1 MKTAGNHLI
10 CVGLAFASAWG
21 LFQATAAE
29 PLENLGTRDAQIRER
44 YEQILER
51 NPFQKR
57 AFDQVF
63 ESYLRWEGIDA
74 WVEKLSPRLAN
85 TETGSAAAILLGQ
98 IYARQFKT
106 AEAVETLES
115 VRQTA
120 NNAAAPATT
129 FAASP
134 EFNRLLGTLYY
145 RQGENQKGIPLL
157 TQALVDLSDLE
168 ERSQVSRILGN
179 LFLREGNTERAVEV
193 WKQIAAQSPDDLFAQ
208 IELGAIYEE
217 NRLWDEAIQIYQ
229 RIAALSE
236 REPYRRCRALRSIG
250 NCQLQAE
257 RFPEAIASYEAALE
271 LVSPGNW
278 LFEDV
283 KLRLVQVYE
292 DMGDLAGL
300 VKYILARLRQNPADL
315 EFRDLLA
322 ETHLRMNRL
331 DKAESEYRVILERNP
346 RHAPTF
352 EKLIALYQRLQQP
365 EKLGNTFE
373 KLIQLFPND
382 SDYLRRLGEAHWQNG
397 NVELAKQTWER
408 LISTQKTNNHPTP
421 AAGQWAELA
430 AWYELYEFPEDAI
443 RCYRQALATSQKFGG
458 AKNTTPNKEWS
469 FRLAQLLFAKGEND
483 QAVAAWESTLINTAS
498 GSEYAEVASILDAHQ
513 QTEEA
518 EKLWKT
524 AIKKSPENL
533 DFALQLA
540 RNLMRQEKFEEA
552 ANIFGDLANQ
562 TENAYFQNRG
572 ESGRLD
578 AWSQLGILPE
588 KQAEWEKE
596 LLENPDSISVLSR
609 LAKLYQHAG
618 QRESALS
625 LLEKRTQLQPDNAD
639 FRRDLIRAYRAN
651 RLTNKA
657 IEELLQL
664 AADDKTRARAYHQE
678 LLDIYLALDLRDEAL
693 ATAEKIVELAPA
705 DAESRINLAQVY
717 TLYQRPEKGLQQY
730 RYALRLKPNEPDYHR
745 QHGEALKQQKRW
757 GEAQIAFQ
765 KMLDTT
771 ADDGSRLNAVA
782 QLAQIHQLQ
791 NTTDELIADFTR
803 RRRNTPKKLSAYR
816 ELAHIYQE
824 TGLPTKSL
832 AVLEEGLQ
840 NVDDKAPALQAL
852 VRAAYEAHDFPKVI
866 GYYEQLIAHRGKPS
880 AYEYEKLGNI
890 YAQIGDLAKARE
902 TWKQMVE
909 DYSPSVAGEKATA
922 SQDPKAYDRLADI
935 FQRENLP
942 NEALE
947 YKRQAVELDESNY
960 QRRWEYAQMLAENE
974 RSIEAVEQL
983 QKLLKLGDRQQQTLP
998 EETKKKT
1005 IRQRR
1010 QSTQTLRQY
1019 FPPYMPPYG
1028 PFSFPSGVQHI
1039 SYHVPISY
1047 SRRYYGAF
1055 PQGTFQ
1061 EIRPQVIRFMASL
1074 SQNSNSEDVLIEQ
1087 FVKKANDQ
1095 PKNTQA
1101 KRDLMLVYESC
1112 RRIDDALKMA
1122 EEILQLAPND
1132 AALIQQTASY
1142 YASRRQ
1148 LDKAASL
1155 LEKLAET
1162 QPQYQNQARQT
1173 LIPLYFQN
1181 QESEKA
1187 IALTNQMLEEN
1198 PNDVQ
1203 PLFTLAGLMQQR
1215 GQLEEAI
1222 ALYEK
1227 AQKKTQG
1234 NSASFSIA
1242 SLARLYTQKGDK
1254 EKAKN
1259 LYAEMLAADSATPSS
1274 SFPLRR
1280 PRVELYVPPPRHPS
1294 SPRYYGGS
1302 VFRNLPPTLI
1312 GSVDYQK
1319 AEAMRQLQI
1328 LSEDGDLPLQPLINQ
1343 AKQLRNAKSR
1353 DAKDKAW
1360 LSAKLLITSYLA
1372 DSELDEAQRWLN
1384 ELKDAAGDRVEW
1396 FNLALHIAESRDD
1409 CDAMMQLYDQAERRF
1424 SSQSRKILSAKASVS
1439 IRCERYEEASSYIRQ
1454 MIQRR
1459 FSPAELVEAIR
1470 PLSNAGENK
1479 RAKELLEEHLSGI
1492 SRNGEALALLAN
1504 IYANEENYK
1513 RAIALAREAWDR
1525 SSYGGSSQSYRY
1537 RSYPRG
1543 IASSTILRSVGGL
1556 LQNLHHYYVQAG
1568 RSEELIQEFAE
1579 RLAKQ
1584 PGSVR
1589 LHENLAALYAL
1600 NNQNDKAIEVYK
1612 TLIQRRPHLVQAK
1625 QQLARFYSDTGNF
1638 NKATSIYEQLLKTHP
1653 NVYQQISWELR
1664 NLYQRSG
1671 QGRQILKIEENL
1683 AKRMRDPNQLQQLA
1697 NRFQQSG
1704 ELEKAAEL
1712 YKKAIQLSPGHT
1724 WMHRQL
1730 ADVYLKLG
1738 KHEDAVALYKNWL
1751 TSSPLLHAQSGID
1764 SYTLQHLTGVYASTG
1779 RLDELKE
1786 INRELIEKNAND
1798 PLSGSLTAQIA
1809 IFEKRF
1815 DDAIEHLT
1823 KAVNTGQN
1831 PNAFNDLLDIA
1842 EVTGRIDDVL
1852 EDIQDPMLQQ
1862 NYYDKGRLAKI
1873 YMAKGD
1879 LDRGKKL
1886 YKDWIEEQTGH
1897 GGPVWHFM
1905 RQAVNTF
1912 GEYGLWDEVEALV
1925 RKHSPNSKRQRRRS
1939 AGPPSYE
1946 QQEFN
1951 RIVAETYV
1959 QYNQLQ
1965 NIVNE
1970 AIDKET
1976 YTDADIEL
1984 FLAIANHYR
1993 WDYFD
1998 QSENRREA
2006 FLSRVL
2012 ARGSSNTTK
2021 LVSELIQIHFRNDNP
2036 EKAVELARQLIENE
2050 PNNLSHR
2057 KVYADALIRNNQPEK
2072 AVELARQLIENEP
2085 DNQMYRQLYAGAMF
2099 NAGKQSQALAMLSS
2113 WASQK
2118 ETEGRYR
2125 FLADYQERAGKHAD
2139 ARVSLLKAI
2148 ELADASRKPAAELR
2162 LAQFDAKRG
2171 NPKAAKET
2179 YAKQFEQRADAPTF
2193 KQYFNFLRSN
2203 DYLEEAR
2210 KLFLKHKDRGYLNPY
2225 DMNAVFALFTDSDDF
2240 DTLIDIAWNHFR
2252 YTENHRRSSF
2262 FRDIERNFRNVGR
2275 NFHNIRRNFRNEA
2288 PSEVKA
2294 KQKRLLD
2301 GFRKRAEA
2309 EDPPNQ
2315 EILRLLA
2322 RTYANAKL
2330 KEPAGELYQQ
2340 LMRQNPF
2347 NQDYIL
2353 NRVRWLAEN
2362 GQTDEAFQLIEKLPP
2377 SSTLYQ
2383 EADNQVKVIG
2393 FYLKHQAPKRAQAA
2407 IDKLLDWRGDG
2418 DVEIKIGNLFFYE
2431 EQYEKALA
2439 HYENSLKKYRKDK
2452 RLREELFVNMGKCY
2466 ALQNQKENALKTFEK
2481 ARNIQRDSYQ
2491 LQDLSEWLLSNEL
2504 YETAAAWLE
2513 ASRKIA
2519 PLSYDHIQDLA
2530 ECYIHLDK
2538 PQKTLALY
2546 QNHWDKSNERNR
2558 SEVQED
2564 FSDLVQMH
2572 SELKELLDQAE
2583 PHPLI
2588 DQARKHPFGRNV
2600 PLVPVPPGEIID
2612 DFPTFHFPP
2621 GVPTEI
2627 LERIRSSFHR
2637 SGSLPPVPSEFEI
2650 ESKPTTPQT
2659 DAEVLKHFQE
2669 NRAIL
2674 LAEPHRLE
2682 ALFKIASEETAAQLI
2697 EAINDPISSKPRQAY
2712 YRFLAAHFQGKSN
2725 IAAQELAKLAK
2736 NPDLSAEPLKHLVA
2750 ICQTTQQHKAALAFL
2765 NQLADGDYEENHKQY
2780 ALQKLPEVQ
2789 LTAGDFD
2796 GALSNFVKL
2805 PSEHQQKGH
2814 DFLQTLYISVDQQ
2827 NLPAFQSALE
2837 THIAKQSE
2845 LSSIP
2850 MLVGIYREIHEKLGT
2865 QPTPKPFALRP
2876 EQRKEAE
2883 RLSTMIQSWQIAG
2896 PYSLHIS
2903 SKPPTDPAAWTKHI
2917 HPKDTFGFIYLD
2929 KLFNLKQLVNFDNFR
2944 SIIVGGRRT
2953 GRRHQPLKE
2962 LLENSESLG
2971 SSLLILQQQEL
2982 ERNKS
2987 KALTSYHNFLLGH
3000 GIDQSLDS
3008 YFDFIK
3014 FKGYNPIDTHII
3026 GLEEGE
3032 TFDSILSRK
3041 GNQSIGKSAY
3051 ARTALVSPDVCSVTL
3066 AFESDDPGMVWLNGQ
3081 AIHLFPV
3088 DQPTSP
3094 NRAQASLKAGK
3105 NILTVRVDNLRDSWF
3120 FNARIVE
3127 NADGVAIQSP
3137 FTNPQ

>member
-10 CVGLAFASAWG
+10 CFGLVLTSAWG
-21 LFQATAAE
+21 LFRAAE
-29 PLENLGTRDAQIRER
+29 AEPSENPGTRDAQIRER

-85 TETGSAAAILLGQ
+85 AETRSAAAILLGQ

-106 AEAVETLES
+106 AEAVEALES
-115 VRQTA
+115 VQQTA
-120 NNAAAPATT
+120 NNAAAPATK

-145 RQGENQKGIPLL
+145 RQGENQKGISLL
-157 TQALVDLSDLE
+157 TQALADLPELE

-217 NRLWDEAIQIYQ
+217 NRLWDEAVQIYQ
-229 RIAALSE
+229 HIAALAE
-236 REPYRRCRALRSIG
+236 QEPYRRCRALRSIG
-250 NCQLQAE
+250 NCHLQAE
-257 RFPEAIASYEAALE
+257 RFPQAIAAYEAALE

-292 DMGDLAGL
+292 DMGDIAGL
-300 VKYILARLRQNPADL
+300 VQYVSARLKQNPADV

-331 DKAESEYRVILERNP
+331 DKAESEYRAILERNP

-365 EKLGNTFE
+365 EKLENTFE
-373 KLIQLFPND
+373 KLIQMFPND

-408 LISTQKTNNHPTP
+408 LISTQKADNHQTP
-421 AAGQWAELA
+421 AAKQWAELA
-430 AWYELYEFPEDAI
+430 AWYELYEFLEDAI
-443 RCYRQALATSQKFGG
+443 RCYRQALATSQKSDG

-469 FRLAQLLFAKGEND
+469 FRLAELLFAKGENN
-483 QAVAAWESTLINTAS
+483 QATAAWESTLSDAAS
-498 GSEYAEVASILDAHQ
+498 GAEYAEVASILDAHQ
-513 QTEEA
+513 QTEKA

-524 AIKKSPENL
+524 ATQKSPENL
-533 DFALQLA
+533 DFPLQLA
-540 RNLMRQEKFEEA
+540 RNFMRQEKFKEA
-552 ANIFGDLANQ
+552 ANVFGNLAEQ

-578 AWSQLGILPE
+578 AWSQLGILPK

-625 LLEKRTQLQPDNAD
+625 LLEKRTKLQPDNAD

-651 RLTNKA
+651 RLANKA

-664 AADDKTRARAYHQE
+664 ATDDKTRARAYHQE
-678 LLDIYLALDLRDEAL
+678 LLDIYLALDLRDESL
-693 ATAEKIVELAPA
+693 AAAEKIVELAPA
-705 DAESRINLAQVY
+705 DAESRMNLAQVY

-765 KMLDTT
+765 KMLDTA
-771 ADDGSRLNAVA
+771 ADDGDRLNAVA
-782 QLAQIHQLQ
+782 QLAQIHQQQ
-791 NTTDELIADFTR
+791 NTADELIADFAR
-803 RRRNTPKKLSAYR
+803 RRRNTPKKLSAYK

-824 TGLPTKSL
+824 TGHPTKSL

-840 NVDDKAPALQAL
+840 NVDDKVPALQAL
-852 VRAAYEAHDFPKVI
+852 VRAAYEVHDFPKVI

-909 DYSPSVAGEKATA
+909 DYSQSVAGEKTTD

-935 FQRENLP
+935 FQRENLL

-947 YKRQAVELDESNY
+947 YKQQAVELDESNY

-974 RSIEAVEQL
+974 RPIEAVEQL

-1010 QSTQTLRQY
+1010 QGIQSLRSY
-1019 FPPYMPPYG
+1019 FPSYMSPYA
-1028 PFSFPSGVQHI
+1028 PFPFPSGVQHI
-1039 SYHVPISY
+1039 SYHVSIPY
-1047 SRRYYGAF
+1047 GRRYYGAF
-1055 PQGTFQ
+1055 SQGTFQ
-1061 EIRPQVIRFMASL
+1061 EIRPHVIHFMASL
-1074 SQNSNSEDVLIEQ
+1074 SQNSNSVDVLIEQ
-1087 FVKKANDQ
+1087 FVKKADDQ

-1112 RRIDDALKMA
+1112 GRIDDALKMA

-1148 LDKAASL
+1148 LGKASAL

-1242 SLARLYTQKGDK
+1242 SLAHLYTQKGDK

-1274 SFPLRR
+1274 GSPLRR

-1312 GSVDYQK
+1312 GSIDYQK

-1328 LSEDGDLPLQPLINQ
+1328 LSEDGDVPLQPLINQ

-1360 LSAKLLITSYLA
+1360 LSAKLLIASYLA
-1372 DSELDEAQRWLN
+1372 SSELNEAQRWLD
-1384 ELKDAAGDRVEW
+1384 ELKDAAGNRVEW
-1396 FNLALHIAESRDD
+1396 FNLALHLAESQDD
-1409 CDAMMQLYDQAERRF
+1409 CDAMMQLYDQAERQF
-1424 SSQSRKILSAKASVS
+1424 SSQARKILSAKASIS
-1439 IRCERYEEASSYIRQ
+1439 IRCERYEEAASYIRQ

-1492 SRNGEALALLAN
+1492 SRNGKALALLAN
-1504 IYANEENYK
+1504 IYANEENYES
-1513 RAIALAREAWDR
+1513 AIILAREAWDR
-1525 SSYGGSSQSYRY
+1525 SSHGGSSRSYRY
-1537 RSYPRG
+1537 RSYPPG
-1543 IASSTILRSVGGL
+1543 IASSTILRSAGDL

-1568 RSEELIQEFAE
+1568 RSEELIQEFAD

-1589 LHENLAALYAL
+1589 LHENLAALYTL
-1600 NNQNDKAIEVYK
+1600 NNQNNKAIEVYK

-1625 QQLARFYSDTGNF
+1625 QQLARFYSETGNF
-1638 NKATSIYEQLLKTHP
+1638 DKATSIYEQLLKTHP
-1653 NVYQQISWELR
+1653 SVYQQISWELR
-1664 NLYQRSG
+1664 NLYRRSG
-1671 QGRQILKIEENL
+1671 QGKQILKIEENL

-1751 TSSPLLHAQSGID
+1751 TSSPLHTQSGID
-1764 SYTLQHLTGVYASTG
+1764 GYTLQHLTGVYASTG
-1779 RLDELKE
+1779 RLNELKK
-1786 INRELIEKNAND
+1786 INQEFLEKNN
-1798 PLSGSLTAQIA
+1798 PLSISLTAQIA

-1842 EVTGRIDDVL
+1842 EATGRIDDVL
-1852 EDIQDPMLQQ
+1852 KGVREPMIQQ

-1886 YKDWIEEQTGH
+1886 YKDWIEERTRS
-1897 GGPVWHFM
+1897 GGPVWHYM

-1912 GEYGLWDEVEALV
+1912 GEYGLWDEVESLV
-1925 RKHSPNSKRQRRRS
+1925 RKHSPNNKRQRRRI
-1939 AGPPSYE
+1939 AGPPAYE
-1946 QQEFN
+1946 QREFN
-1951 RIVAETYV
+1951 RVVAEIYV

-1970 AIDKET
+1970 IIDKET
-1976 YTDADIEL
+1976 YTDADAEL
-1984 FLAIANHYR
+1984 FLAIANQYR
-1993 WDYFD
+1993 RNYSDR
-1998 QSENRREA
+1998 SESRCEA

-2012 ARGSSNTTK
+2012 ARGSGNTTK
-2021 LVSELIQIHFRNDNP
+2021 LVSELIRIHFRNDNP
-2036 EKAVELARQLIENE
+2036 EKAVELASQLVEDE
-2050 PNNLSHR
+2050 PENLSHR
-2057 KVYADALIRNNQPEK
+2057 KVYADALLRNNQAEK
-2072 AVELARQLIENEP
+2072 ASESARQLVEAKP
-2085 DNQMYRQLYAGAMF
+2085 DNQMYRQLYADTLFKAR
-2099 NAGKQSQALAMLSS
+2099 KQSQALAMLSS

-2118 ETEGRYR
+2118 ETQDRYS
-2125 FLADYQERAGKHAD
+2125 FLAHYQERAGKHAD
-2139 ARVSLLKAI
+2139 ARASLLKAI
-2148 ELADASRKPAAELR
+2148 KLADASRKPASELQ

-2171 NPKAAKET
+2171 NPKAAKEAH
-2179 YAKQFEQRADAPTF
+2179 AKQFEQRADARSF
-2193 KQYFNFLRSN
+2193 KQYFDFLRDN

-2210 KLFLKHKDRGYLNPY
+2210 KLFLKHKDRGYLDTY
-2225 DMNAVFALFTDSDDF
+2225 DMDEVFTLFTDSENF

-2252 YTENHRRSSF
+2252 YTENHMRDSLF
-2262 FRDIERNFRNVGR
+2262 YDIERDFQ
-2275 NFHNIRRNFRNEA
+2275 NEDS
-2288 PSEVKA
+2288 SEVKA

-2309 EDPPNQ
+2309 EEPPNQ
-2315 EILRLLA
+2315 EILRSLA
-2322 RTYANAKL
+2322 RAYADVKL
-2330 KEPAGELYQQ
+2330 KEPAGELYEQ

-2383 EADNQVKVIG
+2383 EADNQVQVIG
-2393 FYLKHQAPKRAQAA
+2393 LYLKYQAPKRAQAA
-2407 IDKLLDWRGDG
+2407 IDKLLAWRGDG
-2418 DVEIKIGNLFFYE
+2418 DVEIKIGNLFFHE
-2431 EQYEKALA
+2431 EQYEKALV
-2439 HYENSLKKYRKDK
+2439 HYKNSLKKYRKEK
-2452 RLREELFVNMGKCY
+2452 HLGEQLFVNMGKCY
-2466 ALQNQKENALKTFEK
+2466 ALQNQKEDALKAFKK
-2481 ARNIQRDSYQ
+2481 ARNIQANRYQ
-2491 LQDLSEWLLSNEL
+2491 LQNLSGWLLSNKL

-2513 ASRKIA
+2513 DSRKTA

-2530 ECYIHLDK
+2530 ECYIHLNK
-2538 PQKTLALY
+2538 PQKTITLY
-2546 QNHWDKSNERNR
+2546 QDHWDKSNERNR
-2558 SEVQED
+2558 DRVQRD
-2564 FSDLVQMH
+2564 FASLIRRHQKLQ
-2572 SELKELLDQAE
+2572 EILDQTE
-2583 PHPLI
+2583 KPHPLI
-2588 DQARKHPFGRNV
+2588 DQARKHPFGRDI
-2600 PLVPVPPGEIID
+2600 PSRPIPPRRIID
-2612 DFPTFHFPP
+2612 QLQLPP
-2621 GVPTEI
+2621 DIPEEI
-2627 LERIRSSFHR
+2627 RERIRSSVRR
-2637 SGSLPPVPSEFEI
+2637 SAFPKPPNRIEFEI
-2650 ESKPTTPQT
+2650 ESKLTTPKT
-2659 DAEVLKHFQE
+2659 DADVLQYFQE
-2669 NRAIL
+2669 NKDIL

-2682 ALFKIASEETAAQLI
+2682 ALFKIATEETADHLI
-2697 EAINDPISSKPRQAY
+2697 KTINNSVSSKSRQAY
-2712 YRFLAAHFQGKSN
+2712 YRFLAAHFQGKSEL
-2725 IAAQELAKLAK
+2725 AAQELANLAK
-2736 NPDLSAEPLKHLVA
+2736 NPDLNAEPLKHLA
-2750 ICQTTQQHKAALAFL
+2750 SICQTTQQHKSAIAFL
-2765 NQLADGDYEENHKQY
+2765 NQLAKGDYNENHKQY
-2780 ALQKLPEVQ
+2780 ALQKLPELQ
-2789 LTAGDFD
+2789 LKAGNLS
-2796 GALSNFVKL
+2796 GALSNFAQL
-2805 PSEHQQKGH
+2805 PSDQRQENHA
-2814 DFLQTLYISVDQQ
+2814 FLQALYTSVNQQ
-2827 NLPAFQSALE
+2827 NLPAFRSALK
-2837 THIAKQSE
+2837 TRIAEQPD

-2850 MLVGIYREIHEKLGT
+2850 LLVGIYREIHEKLET
-2865 QPTPKPFALRP
+2865 QPTSKTFSLLP
-2876 EQRKEAE
+2876 EQQKDANQ
-2883 RLSTMIQSWQIAG
+2883 LSSMIQSWQIAG

-2903 SKPPTDPAAWTKHI
+2903 SKPPADPAAWTKHI
-2917 HPKDTFGFIYLD
+2917 RPKDTFGFIYLD
-2929 KLFNLKQLVNFDNFR
+2929 ELFGINQIVNFDNFR
-2944 SIIVGGRRT
+2944 DIISDDPNRFDTVKKQLPNSSDFRFSIIMLGLR
-2953 GRRHQPLKE
+2953 E
-2962 LLENSESLG
+2962 LGPNESKTFRSYRNSLLDLNRESLD
-2971 SSLLILQQQEL
+2971 
-2982 ERNKS
+2982 
-2987 KALTSYHNFLLGH
+2987 A
-3000 GIDQSLDS
+3000 
-3008 YFDFIK
+3008 YFNFIK
-3014 FKGYNPIDTHII
+3014 YSGSDNPII

-3032 TFDSILSRK
+3032 TFDSILSRE

-3051 ARTALVSPDVCSVTL
+3051 ARVALISPDVRSITL

-3088 DQPTSP
+3088 DSSESP
-3094 NRAQASLKAGK
+3094 NRAQASLRAGE
-3105 NILTVRVDNLRDSWF
+3105 NILTVRIDNLRGSWF
-3120 FNARIVE
+3120 FNAQIVE
-3127 NADGVAIQSP
+3127 NGDGVTIQSP
-3137 FTNPQ
+3137 PANTQQKADNTTTP

>member
-10 CVGLAFASAWG
+10 CIGLAFASAWG
-21 LFQATAAE
+21 LFRAAAAE
-29 PLENLGTRDAQIRER
+29 PSENPGTRDAKIRER

-74 WVEKLSPRLAN
+74 WVEKLSSRLAN
-85 TETGSAAAILLGQ
+85 VETSGASAILLGQ

-106 AEAVETLES
+106 AEAIETLES

-120 NNAAAPATT
+120 NNAAAPATK

-145 RQGENQKGIPLL
+145 RRGENQKGISLL
-157 TQALVDLSDLE
+157 TQALAALSDLE

-217 NRLWDEAIQIYQ
+217 NRLWDEAVQIYQ

-236 REPYRRCRALRSIG
+236 QDPYRRCRALRSIG
-250 NCQLQAE
+250 NCQLRAE
-257 RFPEAIASYEAALE
+257 RFPQAIAAYEAALE

-300 VKYILARLRQNPADL
+300 VQYISARLKQNPADL

-331 DKAESEYRVILERNP
+331 DKAESEYRAILQRNP

-352 EKLIALYQRLQQP
+352 EKLIALYQRLQQS
-365 EKLGNTFE
+365 EKMTNAFE
-373 KLIQLFPND
+373 KLIQMFPND

-408 LISTQKTNNHPTP
+408 LISPQKTDQSQTP
-421 AAGQWAELA
+421 SAEQWAELA
-430 AWYELYEFPEDAI
+430 AWYELYEFPEDAV
-443 RCYRQALATSQKFGG
+443 RCYRQALDASQKSPG
-458 AKNTTPNKEWS
+458 AKNKTPNKEWS

-483 QAVAAWESTLINTAS
+483 QATAAWESTLSDAAS
-498 GSEYAEVASILDAHQ
+498 GAEYAEVASILDAHR
-513 QTEEA
+513 QTEKA

-524 AIKKSPENL
+524 ATQKSPENL
-533 DFALQLA
+533 DFPLQLA
-540 RNLMRQEKFEEA
+540 RNLMRQEKFKEA
-552 ANIFGDLANQ
+552 SNVFGSLADQ

-578 AWSQLGILPE
+578 AWSQLGILPQ

-596 LLENPDSISVLSR
+596 LLENPDSIPVLSR

-651 RLTNKA
+651 RLANKA

-664 AADDKTRARAYHQE
+664 ADDDKTRARAYYQE
-678 LLDIYLALDLRDEAL
+678 LLDIYLALDLRDESL
-693 ATAEKIVELAPA
+693 AAAEKIVELAPA
-705 DAESRINLAQVY
+705 DAESRMNLAQVY
-717 TLYQRPEKGLQQY
+717 TLYQHPEKGLQQY
-730 RYALRLKPNEPDYHR
+730 RYALRLQPNEPDYHR

-757 GEAQIAFQ
+757 GEARIAFQ
-765 KMLDTT
+765 KMLDAA
-771 ADDGSRLNAVA
+771 ADDGARLNAVA
-782 QLAQIHQLQ
+782 QLAQIHQQQ
-791 NTTDELIADFTR
+791 NTADELIADFTR
-803 RRRNTPKKLSAYR
+803 RRRNTPKKLSAYK

-824 TGLPTKSL
+824 TGHPTKSL

-840 NVDDKAPALQAL
+840 NVDDKVPALQSL

-909 DYSPSVAGEKATA
+909 DHSQSVIGEKASA
-922 SQDPKAYDRLADI
+922 SQDPKAYDRLAHI

-983 QKLLKLGDRQQQTLP
+983 QKLLKLGDRQQQTLLQ
-998 EETKKKT
+998 ETKKKT

-1010 QSTQTLRQY
+1010 QGVPTLPPPY
-1019 FPPYMPPYG
+1019 FPPYMSPYAPF
-1028 PFSFPSGVQHI
+1028 PFSSGGVQHI
-1039 SYHVPISY
+1039 SYHVSIPY
-1047 SRRYYGAF
+1047 GRRYYGAF

-1061 EIRPQVIRFMASL
+1061 EIRPHVIHFMASL
-1074 SQNSNSEDVLIEQ
+1074 SQSSDGADVLIEQ
-1087 FVKKANDQ
+1087 FAKKADDQ

-1101 KRDLMLVYESC
+1101 KRDLMLIYESC
-1112 RRIDDALKMA
+1112 GRIDDALKTA

-1148 LDKAASL
+1148 LDKAAGL

-1215 GQLEEAI
+1215 GQLDEAI

-1242 SLARLYTQKGDK
+1242 GLARLYTQKGDK

-1259 LYAEMLAADSATPSS
+1259 LYAEMLAADPATPSGGS
-1274 SFPLRR
+1274 PLRR

-1312 GSVDYQK
+1312 GPIDYQK

-1328 LSEDGDLPLQPLINQ
+1328 LSEEGDLPLQPLINQ
-1343 AKQLRNAKSR
+1343 AKQLRDAKSR

-1360 LSAKLLITSYLA
+1360 LSAKLLIASYLTG
-1372 DSELDEAQRWLN
+1372 SEFDEAQRWLG
-1384 ELKDAAGDRVEW
+1384 ELKDAAEDRVEW
-1396 FNLALHIAESRDD
+1396 FNLALHLAESQDD
-1409 CDAMMQLYDQAERRF
+1409 CDAMMQLYDQAERQF
-1424 SSQSRKILSAKASVS
+1424 SSQTRKILSAKASIS
-1439 IRCERYEEASSYIRQ
+1439 IRCERYEEAASYIRQ

-1504 IYANEENYK
+1504 IYADEENYE
-1513 RAIALAREAWDR
+1513 RAIILAREAWDR
-1525 SSYGGSSQSYRY
+1525 SPHGGSNRSYRY
-1537 RSYPRG
+1537 RSYPPG
-1543 IASSTILRSVGGL
+1543 IASSTILRSAGGL

-1568 RSEELIQEFAE
+1568 RSEELIQEFAD

-1589 LHENLAALYAL
+1589 LHENLAALYTL
-1600 NNQNDKAIEVYK
+1600 NNQNDKTIEVYK
-1612 TLIQRRPHLVQAK
+1612 TLIQKRPHLVQAK

-1638 NKATSIYEQLLKTHP
+1638 DKATSIYEQLLKTHP
-1653 NVYQQISWELR
+1653 SVYQQISWELR
-1664 NLYQRSG
+1664 NLYRQSG
-1671 QGRQILKIEENL
+1671 QGKQILKIEENL

-1712 YKKAIQLSPGHT
+1712 YKKAIQLSPGHI

-1751 TSSPLLHAQSGID
+1751 TSSPLYAQSGID
-1764 SYTLQHLTGVYASTG
+1764 GYTLQHLTGVYASTG
-1779 RLDELKE
+1779 RLNELKE
-1786 INRELIEKNAND
+1786 INQEFLEKNN
-1798 PLSGSLTAQIA
+1798 PLSSSLTAQIA

-1852 EDIQDPMLQQ
+1852 KGVQEPMIQQ

-1879 LDRGKKL
+1879 INRGKKL
-1886 YKDWIEEQTGH
+1886 YKDWIEEQTRS
-1897 GGPVWHFM
+1897 GGPVWHYM

-1925 RKHSPNSKRQRRRS
+1925 RKHSPNNKRQRRRI
-1939 AGPPSYE
+1939 AGPPAYE

-1951 RIVAETYV
+1951 RVVAEIYM

-1970 AIDKET
+1970 TIDKET
-1976 YTDADIEL
+1976 YTDADAEL

-1993 WDYFD
+1993 WNYSD
-1998 QSENRREA
+1998 QSESRREA

-2012 ARGSSNTTK
+2012 ARGSGNTTK
-2021 LVSELIQIHFRNDNP
+2021 LVSELIQIHFKNDNP
-2036 EKAVELARQLIENE
+2036 EKAVELARQLVKDE
-2050 PNNLSHR
+2050 PDNLSHR
-2057 KVYADALIRNNQPEK
+2057 KVYADALLRNNQPEK
-2072 AVELARQLIENEP
+2072 AIELARQLMEDEP
-2085 DNQMYRQLYAGAMF
+2085 DNQMYRQLYADAMF
-2099 NAGKQSQALAMLSS
+2099 NAGKQAQTLAMLSS
-2113 WASQK
+2113 WASEK
-2118 ETEGRYR
+2118 ETESRYS
-2125 FLADYQERAGKHAD
+2125 FLADYQERAGKHAE
-2139 ARVSLLKAI
+2139 ARASFLKAI
-2148 ELADASRKPAAELR
+2148 KLADASRKPAAELQ
-2162 LAQFDAKRG
+2162 LARFDAKRG
-2171 NPKAAKET
+2171 NPEAAKEA
-2179 YAKQFEQRADAPTF
+2179 YAKQFEQRADARSF
-2193 KQYFNFLRSN
+2193 KQYFDFLCNN

-2210 KLFLKHKDRGYLNPY
+2210 KLFLKHKDRGYINTY
-2225 DMNAVFALFTDSDDF
+2225 NMNGVFALFTDSDNF

-2252 YTENHRRSSF
+2252 YTDRRSSF
-2262 FRDIERNFRNVGR
+2262 FRNIERNFRNADSP
-2275 NFHNIRRNFRNEA
+2275 ET
-2288 PSEVKA
+2288 KA

-2301 GFRKRAEA
+2301 GLRKRAEA

-2322 RTYANAKL
+2322 RAYADAKL
-2330 KEPAGELYQQ
+2330 KEPAGELYEQ

-2383 EADNQVKVIG
+2383 EAANQVKVIG
-2393 FYLKHQAPKRAQAA
+2393 LYLKHQAPKRAQVA
-2407 IDKLLDWRGDG
+2407 IDKLLAWRGDG
-2418 DVEIKIGNLFFYE
+2418 DVEIKIGNLFFHE
-2431 EQYEKALA
+2431 EQYEKALS

-2452 RLREELFVNMGKCY
+2452 GLAEQLFINMGKCY
-2466 ALQNQKENALKTFEK
+2466 ALQGRKEDALKAFKK
-2481 ARNIQRDSYQ
+2481 ARNIQADGYQ
-2491 LQDLSEWLLSNEL
+2491 LQNISGWLLSNKL
-2504 YETAAAWLE
+2504 YEIAVSWLE
-2513 ASRKIA
+2513 SSRKTA

-2530 ECYIHLDK
+2530 ECYIHLNK

-2546 QNHWDKSNERNR
+2546 QRHWEQSNERNR
-2558 SEVQED
+2558 DRMQRDFASLIRRHRKLQEI
-2564 FSDLVQMH
+2564 
-2572 SELKELLDQAE
+2572 LDQAE
-2583 PHPLI
+2583 QPHPLI
-2588 DQARKHPFGRNV
+2588 DQARKDPFGRNI
-2600 PLVPVPPGEIID
+2600 PSIPTPPREIID
-2612 DFPTFHFPP
+2612 RLQLPADIPI
-2621 GVPTEI
+2621 EI
-2627 LERIRSSFHR
+2627 RERIRSSVRR
-2637 SGSLPPVPSEFEI
+2637 STFPPPNRSEFAI
-2650 ESKPTTPQT
+2650 ESKPTLPKT
-2659 DAEVLKHFQE
+2659 DADVLQYFQE
-2669 NRAIL
+2669 NKTIL

-2697 EAINDPISSKPRQAY
+2697 KTINEPVSSESKQTY
-2712 YRFLAAHFQGKSN
+2712 YQFLAAHFQGESKL
-2725 IAAQELAKLAK
+2725 AAQELAKLTK
-2736 NPDLSAEPLKHLVA
+2736 NPDLNAEPLKHLAA
-2750 ICQTTQQHKAALAFL
+2750 ICQTTQQHEAAITFL
-2765 NQLADGDYEENHKQY
+2765 NQLAKGDYKENHKQY
-2780 ALQKLPEVQ
+2780 ALQKLPELQ
-2789 LTAGDFD
+2789 LEAGNFND
-2796 GALSNFVKL
+2796 ALSNFAKL
-2805 PSEHQQKGH
+2805 FPDQRQKDH
-2814 DFLQTLYISVDQQ
+2814 AFPQTLYASVNQQ
-2827 NLPAFQSALE
+2827 NLPAFRSALE
-2837 THIAKQSE
+2837 TLIAEQPD

-2850 MLVGIYREIHEKLGT
+2850 LLVGIYREIHEKLGT
-2865 QPTPKPFALRP
+2865 QPTSKTFTLHP
-2876 EQRKEAE
+2876 EQQKDANQ
-2883 RLSTMIQSWQIAG
+2883 LSSMIQSWQIAG

-2903 SKPPTDPAAWTKHI
+2903 SKPPANPAAWTKNI
-2917 HPKDTFGFIYLD
+2917 EPKDTFGFIYLD
-2929 KLFNLKQLVNFDNFR
+2929 ELFGIKQIVNFDNFR
-2944 SIIVGGRRT
+2944 DLISDNPDRVETLKKQLPNSNDFRFSLIMLQLQEPEPNGSKTFRSYRT
-2953 GRRHQPLKE
+2953 SLFDVNR
-2962 LLENSESLG
+2962 ESLDAYFNFVKYSG
-2971 SSLLILQQQEL
+2971 S
-2982 ERNKS
+2982 
-2987 KALTSYHNFLLGH
+2987 
-3000 GIDQSLDS
+3000 D
-3008 YFDFIK
+3008 
-3014 FKGYNPIDTHII
+3014 NPII

-3041 GNQSIGKSAY
+3041 RNQSIGKSAY
-3051 ARTALVSPDVCSVTL
+3051 ARVALISPDARSITL
-3066 AFESDDPGMVWLNGQ
+3066 AFENDDPGMVWLNGQ

-3088 DQPTSP
+3088 DKSASL
-3094 NRAQASLKAGK
+3094 NRAQASLKAGE
-3105 NILTVRVDNLRDSWF
+3105 NMLTIRIDSLRGPWF

-3127 NADGVAIQSP
+3127 NGDGISIQLPSTKSQQKTDNKTTP
-3137 FTNPQ
+3137 

>member
-1 MKTAGNHLI
+1 MKTANNRLI
-10 CVGLAFASAWG
+10 CVGLVFASAWG
-21 LFQATAAE
+21 LFRAAAAE
-29 PLENLGTRDAQIRER
+29 LSEKPAPRDAKIRER

-63 ESYLRWEGIDA
+63 ESYLHWEGIDA

-85 TETGSAAAILLGQ
+85 AETGSAAAILLGQ

-145 RQGENQKGIPLL
+145 RQGENQKGISML
-157 TQALVDLSDLE
+157 TQALAALSDLE
-168 ERSQVSRILGN
+168 ERSQVSRILGS

-217 NRLWDEAIQIYQ
+217 NRLWDEAVQIYQ

-236 REPYRRCRALRSIG
+236 QEPYRRCRALRSIG

-257 RFPEAIASYEAALE
+257 RFPQAIAAYEAALE

-300 VKYILARLRQNPADL
+300 VQYVSARLKQNPADA

-322 ETHLRMNRL
+322 ETHLRMNHL
-331 DKAESEYRVILERNP
+331 DKAEGEYRAILERNP

-365 EKLGNTFE
+365 EKMTDAFE
-373 KLIQLFPND
+373 KLIQMFPND

-408 LISTQKTNNHPTP
+408 LISPQKTDQSQTP

-430 AWYELYEFPEDAI
+430 DWYELYEFPDDAI
-443 RCYRQALATSQKFGG
+443 RCYRQALVTSQKSAD

-469 FRLAQLLFAKGEND
+469 FRLAELLFAKGEND
-483 QAVAAWESTLINTAS
+483 QATAAWESTLSDAAS
-498 GSEYAEVASILDAHQ
+498 GAEYAEVASILDAHQ
-513 QTEEA
+513 QTKKA
-518 EKLWKT
+518 EKLWKIAT
-524 AIKKSPENL
+524 QKSPENL
-533 DFALQLA
+533 DFSLQLA
-540 RNLMRQEKFEEA
+540 RNFMRQEKFKEA
-552 ANIFGDLANQ
+552 ANIFGSLADQN
-562 TENAYFQNRG
+562 ENPYFQNRG

-578 AWSQLGILPE
+578 AWSQLGILPK

-596 LLENPDSISVLSR
+596 LLENPDSIPVLSR

-625 LLEKRTQLQPDNAD
+625 LLEKRTQLQPNNAD

-651 RLTNKA
+651 RLANKA

-664 AADDKTRARAYHQE
+664 AADDKTRARAYYQE
-678 LLDIYLALDLRDEAL
+678 LLDIYLALDLRDESL
-693 ATAEKIVELAPA
+693 ATAEKIIELAPA
-705 DAESRINLAQVY
+705 DAESRIDLAQVY
-717 TLYQRPEKGLQQY
+717 TLYQHPEKGLQQY

-765 KMLDTT
+765 KMLDTS
-771 ADDGSRLNAVA
+771 ADDGARLNAVA
-782 QLAQIHQLQ
+782 QLAQIHQQQ
-791 NTTDELIADFTR
+791 NTTDELIADFAR
-803 RRRNTPKKLSAYR
+803 RRRNTPKKLSAYK

-824 TGLPTKSL
+824 TGHPAKSL

-840 NVDDKAPALQAL
+840 NVDDKVPALQAL

-909 DYSPSVAGEKATA
+909 DYSQSVAGEKTSA

-974 RSIEAVEQL
+974 RPIEAIEQL

-1010 QSTQTLRQY
+1010 QGAQTLRPY

-1028 PFSFPSGVQHI
+1028 PFSFPYGVQHI
-1039 SYHVPISY
+1039 SYHVAIPY
-1047 SRRYYGAF
+1047 GRRYYGAF
-1055 PQGTFQ
+1055 PQGAFQ
-1061 EIRPQVIRFMASL
+1061 EIRPHVIHFMASL
-1074 SQNSNSEDVLIEQ
+1074 SQTSNSADVLIKQ
-1087 FVKKANDQ
+1087 FVEKADDQ

-1112 RRIDDALKMA
+1112 GRIDDALKMA

-1155 LEKLAET
+1155 LEKLAKT

-1215 GQLEEAI
+1215 GQLDEAI

-1227 AQKKTQG
+1227 AQKKTKS

-1242 SLARLYTQKGDK
+1242 GLAHLYTQKGDK

-1259 LYAEMLAADSATPSS
+1259 LYAEMLAADSVTPSS
-1274 SFPLRR
+1274 GSPLRR

-1312 GSVDYQK
+1312 GSIDYPK

-1328 LSEDGDLPLQPLINQ
+1328 LSEDGDVPLQPLINQ

-1360 LSAKLLITSYLA
+1360 LSAKLLIASYLA
-1372 DSELDEAQRWLN
+1372 ASELDKAQQWLG

-1396 FNLALHIAESRDD
+1396 FNLALHLAESQDD
-1409 CDAMMQLYDQAERRF
+1409 CDAMMQLYDQAERQF
-1424 SSQSRKILSAKASVS
+1424 SSQARKILSAKASIS
-1439 IRCERYEEASSYIRQ
+1439 IRCERYEEAAAYIRQ

-1459 FSPAELVEAIR
+1459 FSPAELVAAIR
-1470 PLSNAGENK
+1470 PLSNAKKNK
-1479 RAKELLEEHLSGI
+1479 LAKELLEEHLSGI

-1504 IYANEENYK
+1504 IYADEENYEQ
-1513 RAIALAREAWDR
+1513 AIILAREAWDR
-1525 SSYGGSSQSYRY
+1525 SSHGGSSRSYRY
-1537 RSYPRG
+1537 RSYPPG
-1543 IASSTILRSVGGL
+1543 IASSSILRSAGGL

-1568 RSEELIQEFAE
+1568 RSEELVQEFAD

-1589 LHENLAALYAL
+1589 LHENLAALYTL

-1625 QQLARFYSDTGNF
+1625 QQLARFYSETGNF
-1638 NKATSIYEQLLKTHP
+1638 DKATSIYEQLLKTHP
-1653 NVYQQISWELR
+1653 SVYQQISWELR
-1664 NLYQRSG
+1664 NLYRRSG
-1671 QGRQILKIEENL
+1671 QGKQILKIEENL

-1712 YKKAIQLSPGHT
+1712 YKKAIQVFPGHPGHIWT
-1724 WMHRQL
+1724 HRQL

-1751 TSSPLLHAQSGID
+1751 TSSPLHAQSGID
-1764 SYTLQHLTGVYASTG
+1764 GYDGYTLQHLTGVYASTG
-1779 RLDELKE
+1779 RLNELKE
-1786 INRELIEKNAND
+1786 INQEFLEKNN
-1798 PLSGSLTAQIA
+1798 PLSNSLTAQIA

-1823 KAVNTGQN
+1823 KAINTGQN

-1842 EVTGRIDDVL
+1842 EVTGRIDDAL
-1852 EDIQDPMLQQ
+1852 EGVQEPMLQQ

-1879 LDRGKKL
+1879 LNRGKKL
-1886 YKDWIEEQTGH
+1886 YKDWIEEQTRS
-1897 GGPVWHFM
+1897 GGPVWHYM

-1925 RKHSPNSKRQRRRS
+1925 RKHSPNSKSQRRRIV
-1939 AGPPSYE
+1939 GPPSYE
-1946 QQEFN
+1946 QREFN
-1951 RIVAETYV
+1951 RVVAEIYV

-1976 YTDADIEL
+1976 YTDADAEL

-1993 WDYFD
+1993 WNYSD
-1998 QSENRREA
+1998 QSESRREA

-2012 ARGSSNTTK
+2012 ARGSGNTTK
-2021 LVSELIQIHFRNDNP
+2021 LVSELIQIHFRNNNP
-2036 EKAVELARQLIENE
+2036 EKAVELARQLVKDELD
-2050 PNNLSHR
+2050 NLSHR

-2072 AVELARQLIENEP
+2072 AVELARQLVKDEP
-2085 DNQMYRQLYAGAMF
+2085 DNQMYRQIYADAMF
-2099 NAGKQSQALAMLSS
+2099 NAGKQAQTLAMLSS
-2113 WASQK
+2113 WASEK
-2118 ETEGRYR
+2118 ETENRYN
-2125 FLADYQERAGKHAD
+2125 FLANYQERAGKHAE
-2139 ARVSLLKAI
+2139 ARASLLKAI
-2148 ELADASRKPAAELR
+2148 KLADASRKPTAELQ

-2171 NPKAAKET
+2171 NPKAAKEA
-2179 YAKQFEQRADAPTF
+2179 YAKQFEQRADARSF
-2193 KQYFNFLRSN
+2193 KQYFDFLRNN

-2210 KLFLKHKDRGYLNPY
+2210 NLFLEHKDRGYLNTY
-2225 DMNAVFALFTDSDDF
+2225 DMNAVFTLFTDSDNF
-2240 DTLIDIAWNHFR
+2240 DTLVDIAWNHFR

-2262 FRDIERNFRNVGR
+2262 FRNVGGNFRNADSP
-2275 NFHNIRRNFRNEA
+2275 ET
-2288 PSEVKA
+2288 KA

-2309 EDPPNQ
+2309 EEPPNQ
-2315 EILRLLA
+2315 EILGLLA
-2322 RTYANAKL
+2322 RAYADAKL
-2330 KEPAGELYQQ
+2330 QQPVGELYEQ

-2353 NRVRWLAEN
+2353 NRAHWLAEN
-2362 GQTDEAFQLIEKLPP
+2362 GQTDKAFQLIERLPP

-2383 EADNQVKVIG
+2383 EANNQVQVIG
-2393 FYLKHQAPKRAQAA
+2393 LYLKHQAPKRAQAA

-2418 DVEIKIGNLFFYE
+2418 DVEIEIGNLFFYE
-2431 EQYEKALA
+2431 KEYEKALV

-2452 RLREELFVNMGKCY
+2452 RLGEQLFVNMGKCY
-2466 ALQNQKENALKTFEK
+2466 ALQNQKEDALKAFKK
-2481 ARNIQRDSYQ
+2481 ASNIQTDGHQ
-2491 LQDLSEWLLSNEL
+2491 LQNLSGWLLSNKL

-2513 ASRKIA
+2513 DSRKTT

-2530 ECYIHLDK
+2530 ECYIHLNK
-2538 PQKTLALY
+2538 PQESLALY
-2546 QNHWDKSNERNR
+2546 QNHWDKSNKRNR
-2558 SEVQED
+2558 NRVQRD
-2564 FSDLVQMH
+2564 FAFFIRRH
-2572 SELKELLDQAE
+2572 RELKEHLDQAE

-2588 DQARKHPFGRNV
+2588 DQARKHPFGRNI
-2600 PLVPVPPGEIID
+2600 PSIPIPPKEMFEQMINQLPADIPPEIRR
-2612 DFPTFHFPP
+2612 
-2621 GVPTEI
+2621 
-2627 LERIRSSFHR
+2627 RIRSSVR
-2637 SGSLPPVPSEFEI
+2637 GSTFPPPNRIEFEI
-2650 ESKPTTPQT
+2650 ESKPTTPKT
-2659 DAEVLKHFQE
+2659 DADVLPYFEE
-2669 NRAIL
+2669 NGAIL

-2697 EAINDPISSKPRQAY
+2697 KTINDLVSSESKQTY
-2712 YRFLAAHFQGKSN
+2712 YRFLAAHFQGKSEL
-2725 IAAQELAKLAK
+2725 AAQELAKIVK
-2736 NPDLSAEPLKHLVA
+2736 NPDLNAEPLKHLAA
-2750 ICQTTQQHKAALAFL
+2750 ICQTAGQHEAAIAFL
-2765 NQLADGDYEENHKQY
+2765 NRLTNGNYEENHKQY
-2780 ALQKLPEVQ
+2780 ALQKLPELQ
-2789 LTAGDFD
+2789 LEAGDLS

-2805 PSEHQQKGH
+2805 PPDRQQKGH
-2814 DFLQTLYISVDQQ
+2814 AFMQALYTSVNRQ
-2827 NLPAFQSALE
+2827 NLPAFQSALKTRIDE
-2837 THIAKQSE
+2837 QPD
-2845 LSSIP
+2845 LSSISL
-2850 MLVGIYREIHEKLGT
+2850 LVGLYREIHEKLGT
-2865 QPTPKPFALRP
+2865 QPEPFSLRP
-2876 EQRKEAE
+2876 EQQEEADQ
-2883 RLSTMIQSWQIAG
+2883 LSSMIQSWQIAG
-2896 PYSLHIS
+2896 PYGLHIS
-2903 SKPPTDPAAWTKHI
+2903 SKPPADPAAWTKHI

-2929 KLFNLKQLVNFDNFR
+2929 ELFDLEKRRANFDDFR
-2944 SIIVGGRRT
+2944 ASID
-2953 GRRHQPLKE
+2953 Q
-2962 LLENSESLG
+2962 LEES
-2971 SSLLILQQQEL
+2971 IME
-2982 ERNKS
+2982 EVDK
-2987 KALTSYHNFLLGH
+2987 FDEPLLGDAAFFYFH
-3000 GIDQSLDS
+3000 SLYELAEAPSLDS
-3008 YFDFIK
+3008 YFDFIE
-3014 FKGYNPIDTHII
+3014 FLEMDLEMESGNPILDFEEDT
-3026 GLEEGE
+3026 

-3041 GNQSIGKSAY
+3041 RNQSIGRSAY
-3051 ARTALVSPDVCSVTL
+3051 ARAALISPDVRSITL
-3066 AFESDDPGMVWLNGQ
+3066 AFESDDPGMVWVNGQ

-3088 DQPTSP
+3088 DKPDSP
-3094 NRAQASLKAGK
+3094 NRAQASLKAGE
-3105 NILTVRVDNLRDSWF
+3105 NILTVRIDNLRGAWF
-3120 FNARIVE
+3120 FNAQIIQNSDGIHVQLPSTKSQQK
-3127 NADGVAIQSP
+3127 ADNKTTP
-3137 FTNPQ
+3137 

>member
-21 LFQATAAE
+21 LFRAAAE
-29 PLENLGTRDAQIRER
+29 PSENLGTRDAKIRER

-106 AEAVETLES
+106 AEAIETLES
-115 VRQTA
+115 ARQTA
-120 NNAAAPATT
+120 NNAAAPATK

-145 RQGENQKGIPLL
+145 RQGENQKGISLL
-157 TQALVDLSDLE
+157 TQALADLSDLE

-217 NRLWDEAIQIYQ
+217 NRLWDEAVQIYQ
-229 RIAALSE
+229 HIAALSE
-236 REPYRRCRALRSIG
+236 QEPYRRCRALRSIG
-250 NCQLQAE
+250 NCHLQAE
-257 RFPEAIASYEAALE
+257 RFPQAIAAYEAALE

-300 VKYILARLRQNPADL
+300 VQYVSARLKQNPADV

-322 ETHLRMNRL
+322 ETHLRMNHL
-331 DKAESEYRVILERNP
+331 DKAESEYRAILQRNP
-346 RHAPTF
+346 RHATTF

-365 EKLGNTFE
+365 EKMTDAFE
-373 KLIQLFPND
+373 KLIQMFPND

-397 NVELAKQTWER
+397 NVGLAKQTWER
-408 LISTQKTNNHPTP
+408 LISPQKTDQSQTP
-421 AAGQWAELA
+421 AAEQWAELA

-443 RCYRQALATSQKFGG
+443 RCYRQALATSQKSDG
-458 AKNTTPNKEWS
+458 AKNTKPNKEWS

-483 QAVAAWESTLINTAS
+483 QAIAAWESTLSDAAS
-498 GSEYAEVASILDAHQ
+498 SAEVAEVASILDAHQ
-513 QTEEA
+513 QTEKA

-524 AIKKSPENL
+524 ATQKSPENL
-533 DFALQLA
+533 DFSLQLA

-552 ANIFGDLANQ
+552 AKVFGNLADQ

-578 AWSQLGILPE
+578 AWAQLGILPK
-588 KQAEWEKE
+588 KQVEWEKE
-596 LLENPDSISVLSR
+596 LLENPDSIPVLSR

-664 AADDKTRARAYHQE
+664 ATADKTRARAYHQE

-705 DAESRINLAQVY
+705 DAESRIDLAQVY
-717 TLYQRPEKGLQQY
+717 TLYQHPEKGLQQY
-730 RYALRLKPNEPDYHR
+730 RHALRLKPNEPDYHR

-765 KMLDTT
+765 KMLDTA
-771 ADDGSRLNAVA
+771 ADDGTRLNAVA
-782 QLAQIHQLQ
+782 QLAQIHQQQ

-803 RRRNTPKKLSAYR
+803 RRRNTPKKLNAYK

-824 TGLPTKSL
+824 TGHPTKSL
-832 AVLEEGLQ
+832 TVLEEGLQ
-840 NVDDKAPALQAL
+840 NVDDKVPALQAL
-852 VRAAYEAHDFPKVI
+852 VRAAYEARDFPKVI

-909 DYSPSVAGEKATA
+909 DYSQSVAGEKASA

-1010 QSTQTLRQY
+1010 QGIQSLRPY
-1019 FPPYMPPYG
+1019 FPPYMSPYA
-1028 PFSFPSGVQHI
+1028 PFPFPSGVQPI
-1039 SYHVPISY
+1039 SYHVSIPY
-1047 SRRYYGAF
+1047 GRQYYGAF
-1055 PQGTFQ
+1055 SQGTFQ
-1061 EIRPQVIRFMASL
+1061 EIRPHVIHFMASL
-1074 SQNSNSEDVLIEQ
+1074 SQSSNSADVLIEQ
-1087 FVKKANDQ
+1087 FVKKTDDQ

-1101 KRDLMLVYESC
+1101 KRDLMLVYDSC
-1112 RRIDDALKMA
+1112 GRIDDALKMA

-1132 AALIQQTASY
+1132 AALIQQTAFY

-1215 GQLEEAI
+1215 GQLDEAI
-1222 ALYEK
+1222 TLYEK

-1234 NSASFSIA
+1234 NFASFSIA
-1242 SLARLYTQKGDK
+1242 GLARLYTQKGDK

-1274 SFPLRR
+1274 GYPLQHS
-1280 PRVELYVPPPRHPS
+1280 RVELYVPPPRHRS

-1312 GSVDYQK
+1312 GSIDYQK

-1328 LSEDGDLPLQPLINQ
+1328 LSDDDDIPLQPLINQ

-1360 LSAKLLITSYLA
+1360 LSAKLLIASYLA
-1372 DSELDEAQRWLN
+1372 ASELDEAQQWLD

-1396 FNLALHIAESRDD
+1396 FNLALRLAESQDD
-1409 CDAMMQLYDQAERRF
+1409 CDAMMQLYDQAERQF
-1424 SSQSRKILSAKASVS
+1424 SSQTRKILSAKASVS
-1439 IRCERYEEASSYIRQ
+1439 IRCERYEEAASYIRQ

-1504 IYANEENYK
+1504 IYADEENYEQ
-1513 RAIALAREAWDR
+1513 AIALAREAWDR
-1525 SSYGGSSQSYRY
+1525 SSHGGSSRNYRY
-1537 RSYPRG
+1537 RRYPPG
-1543 IASSTILRSVGGL
+1543 ISSSAILRSAGGL

-1568 RSEELIQEFAE
+1568 RSEELIQEFAD

-1589 LHENLAALYAL
+1589 LHENLAALYTL
-1600 NNQNDKAIEVYK
+1600 NKQNDKAIEVYK

-1625 QQLARFYSDTGNF
+1625 QQLARFYSETGNF
-1638 NKATSIYEQLLKTHP
+1638 DKATSIYEQLLKTHP
-1653 NVYQQISWELR
+1653 SVYQQISWELR
-1664 NLYQRSG
+1664 NLYRRSG
-1671 QGRQILKIEENL
+1671 QGKQILKIEENL
-1683 AKRMRDPNQLQQLA
+1683 AKRIRDPNQLQQLA

-1730 ADVYLKLG
+1730 ADVYLKIG
-1738 KHEDAVALYKNWL
+1738 KHEDAVALYENWL
-1751 TSSPLLHAQSGID
+1751 TSSPLHTQSGID
-1764 SYTLQHLTGVYASTG
+1764 GYTLQHLTGVYASTG
-1779 RLDELKE
+1779 RLNELKK
-1786 INRELIEKNAND
+1786 INQEFLENNN
-1798 PLSGSLTAQIA
+1798 PLSISLTAQIA
-1809 IFEKRF
+1809 ILEKRF
-1815 DDAIEHLT
+1815 DDAIEYLT
-1823 KAVNTGQN
+1823 KAANTGQN

-1842 EVTGRIDDVL
+1842 EITGRIDDVL
-1852 EDIQDPMLQQ
+1852 EGVQEPMLQQ
-1862 NYYDKGRLAKI
+1862 NYHNKGRLAKI

-1879 LDRGKKL
+1879 IDRGKKL
-1886 YKDWIEEQTGH
+1886 YKDWIEEQTRS
-1897 GGPVWHFM
+1897 GGPVWHYM
-1905 RQAVNTF
+1905 RQAVDTF
-1912 GEYGLWDEVEALV
+1912 AEHGLWDEVEALV
-1925 RKHSPNSKRQRRRS
+1925 RKLSPNSKRQQRHIVR
-1939 AGPPSYE
+1939 PPSYE
-1946 QQEFN
+1946 QEEFN
-1951 RIVAETYV
+1951 RVVAEIYV

-1976 YTDADIEL
+1976 YTDADAEL

-1993 WDYFD
+1993 WNYSD
-1998 QSENRREA
+1998 QSESRREA

-2012 ARGSSNTTK
+2012 ARGSGNTTK
-2021 LVSELIQIHFRNDNP
+2021 LLSELIQIHFRNGNP
-2036 EKAVELARQLIENE
+2036 EKAVELARQLVKDE
-2050 PNNLSHR
+2050 PDNLSHQ
-2057 KVYADALIRNNQPEK
+2057 KVYADALLRNNQPEK
-2072 AVELARQLIENEP
+2072 AVEPARQLIEDQP
-2085 DNQMYRQLYAGAMF
+2085 DNQMYRQLYADAMF
-2099 NAGKQSQALAMLSS
+2099 NAGKQAQALAMLSS

-2118 ETEGRYR
+2118 ETQDRYN
-2125 FLADYQERAGKHAD
+2125 FLANYQERAGRHAD
-2139 ARVSLLKAI
+2139 ARASLLKAI
-2148 ELADASRKPAAELR
+2148 KLADASRKPTAELR

-2171 NPKAAKET
+2171 NPKAAKEA
-2179 YAKQFEQRADAPTF
+2179 YAKQFKQRADNQSF
-2193 KQYFNFLRSN
+2193 KQYFDFLRNN

-2210 KLFLKHKDRGYLNPY
+2210 NLFLEHKDRGYLNTY
-2225 DMNAVFALFTDSDDF
+2225 DMNAVFALFTDSDNF

-2252 YTENHRRSSF
+2252 YTESHRRRSF
-2262 FRDIERNFRNVGR
+2262 FRDIERNFHNVRRNLR
-2275 NFHNIRRNFRNEA
+2275 NIRRNFGNEDPA
-2288 PSEVKA
+2288 EVKA

-2309 EDPPNQ
+2309 EEPPNQ
-2315 EILRLLA
+2315 EILMLLA

-2330 KEPAGELYQQ
+2330 KEPAGELYEQ

-2383 EADNQVKVIG
+2383 EADNQVQVIG
-2393 FYLKHQAPKRAQAA
+2393 IYLKHQAPKRAQSA
-2407 IDKLLDWRGDG
+2407 INKLLAWRGDG
-2418 DVEIKIGNLFFYE
+2418 DVEIKIGNLFFAE
-2431 EQYEKALA
+2431 EQYKKALSY
-2439 HYENSLKKYRKDK
+2439 YENSLKKYRKDK
-2452 RLREELFVNMGKCY
+2452 HLAEQLFVNMGKCY
-2466 ALQNQKENALKTFEK
+2466 ALQKQKEDALKAFKK
-2481 ARNIQRDSYQ
+2481 ARNIQTHGYQ
-2491 LQDLSEWLLSNEL
+2491 LQDLSGWLLSNKL
-2504 YETAAAWLE
+2504 YEIAAAWLE
-2513 ASRKIA
+2513 ESRKTI

-2530 ECYIHLDK
+2530 ECYIHLNK
-2538 PQKTLALY
+2538 PQKTIALY

-2558 SEVQED
+2558 DRVQRD
-2564 FSDLVQMH
+2564 FNSLIRRH
-2572 SELKELLDQAE
+2572 SKLKEHLDQAE
-2583 PHPLI
+2583 THPLI
-2588 DQARKHPFGRNV
+2588 DQARKHPFGGDI
-2600 PLVPVPPGEIID
+2600 PSIPIPPREIID
-2612 DFPTFHFPP
+2612 RLQLPADIPAELREHILSDPRRSAFPTPP
-2621 GVPTEI
+2621 N
-2627 LERIRSSFHR
+2627 RI
-2637 SGSLPPVPSEFEI
+2637 EFEI
-2650 ESKPTTPQT
+2650 ESKPTTPKT
-2659 DAEVLKHFQE
+2659 NADVLQHFQE
-2669 NRAIL
+2669 NKAIL

-2682 ALFKIASEETAAQLI
+2682 ALFKIAEEETATQLL
-2697 EAINDPISSKPRQAY
+2697 EKINESISSKSKQTY
-2712 YRFLAAHFQGKSN
+2712 YRFLAAHFQGKSKL
-2725 IAAQELAKLAK
+2725 AAQELAKLTK
-2736 NPDLSAEPLKHLVA
+2736 NPDLNAEPLKRLA
-2750 ICQTTQQHKAALAFL
+2750 TICQTTQQHKSAITFL
-2765 NQLADGDYEENHKQY
+2765 NQLAKGDYEENHKQY
-2780 ALQKLPEVQ
+2780 ALQKLPELQ
-2789 LTAGDFD
+2789 LEAGNFND
-2796 GALSNFVKL
+2796 ALSHFAKL
-2805 PSEHQQKGH
+2805 SPDQRQKNRA
-2814 DFLQTLYISVDQQ
+2814 FLQTLYASVNQQ
-2827 NLPAFQSALE
+2827 NLPAFQSALK
-2837 THIAKQSE
+2837 TRIAEQPD

-2850 MLVGIYREIHEKLGT
+2850 LLVTIYREIHEKLGT
-2865 QPTPKPFALRP
+2865 QPTSNTFALRP
-2876 EQRKEAE
+2876 EQQKEASQ
-2883 RLSTMIQSWQIAG
+2883 LSAMIQSWQIAG

-2903 SKPPTDPAAWTKHI
+2903 SKPPTDTTAWTKNI
-2917 HPKDTFGFIYLD
+2917 KPKDTFGFIYLD
-2929 KLFNLKQLVNFDNFR
+2929 ELFGIKQLVNFDNFR
-2944 SIIVGGRRT
+2944 DFISDNPDKVDTVKKQLPNSNDFHFSIIM
-2953 GRRHQPLKE
+2953 
-2962 LLENSESLG
+2962 LG
-2971 SSLLILQQQEL
+2971 LQEL
-2982 ERNKS
+2982 ELNESKTFRHYRNS
-2987 KALTSYHNFLLGH
+2987 LLDVNRESLAAYFNFVKYSGS
-3000 GIDQSLDS
+3000 D
-3008 YFDFIK
+3008 
-3014 FKGYNPIDTHII
+3014 NPII

-3041 GNQSIGKSAY
+3041 ANQSIGKSAY
-3051 ARTALVSPDVCSVTL
+3051 ARTTLISPDVRSVTL
-3066 AFESDDPGMVWLNGQ
+3066 AFESDDPGMVWLNSQ

-3088 DQPTSP
+3088 DKSDDP
-3094 NRAQASLKAGK
+3094 NRAQSSLKAGE
-3105 NILTVRVDNLRDSWF
+3105 NILTVRIDNLRGPWF
-3120 FNARIVE
+3120 FNAQIIQ
-3127 NADGVAIQSP
+3127 NGDGISIQLPSTKSQQKADNKTTP
-3137 FTNPQ
+3137 

>member
-10 CVGLAFASAWG
+10 CVGLAFASTWG
-21 LFQATAAE
+21 LFRAMAAE

-74 WVEKLSPRLAN
+74 WVEKISPRLAN
-85 TETGSAAAILLGQ
+85 AETGSAAAILLGQ

-106 AEAVETLES
+106 AKAIETLES
-115 VRQTA
+115 ARQTA

-157 TQALVDLSDLE
+157 TQALADLSDLE

-250 NCQLQAE
+250 DCQLQAE
-257 RFPEAIASYEAALE
+257 RFPQAIASYEAALE

-300 VKYILARLRQNPADL
+300 VKYVSARLQQNPADL

-331 DKAESEYRVILERNP
+331 DKAESEYRAILQRNP

-408 LISTQKTNNHPTP
+408 LISTQKTDNRPTP

-443 RCYRQALATSQKFGG
+443 RCYRQALSTSQKSDG

-469 FRLAQLLFAKGEND
+469 FRLAQLLFAKGENY
-483 QAVAAWESTLINTAS
+483 QATAAWESTLSDAAS

-513 QTEEA
+513 QTEKA

-524 AIKKSPENL
+524 AVKKSPENL

-540 RNLMRQEKFEEA
+540 RNLMRQEKLKEA
-552 ANIFGDLANQ
+552 ANIFGDLADQ

-596 LLENPDSISVLSR
+596 LLENPDSIPVLSR

-639 FRRDLIRAYRAN
+639 FRRNLIRAYRAN

-693 ATAEKIVELAPA
+693 ASAEKIVELAPT

-717 TLYQRPEKGLQQY
+717 TLYQSPEKGLQQY

-791 NTTDELIADFTR
+791 NTTDELIADFAR
-803 RRRNTPKKLSAYR
+803 RRRNTPKKLSAYK

-832 AVLEEGLQ
+832 AILEEGLQ
-840 NVDDKAPALQAL
+840 NVDNKVPALQAL

-909 DYSPSVAGEKATA
+909 DYSQSVAGEKASA
-922 SQDPKAYDRLADI
+922 SQDPKTYDRLADI

-960 QRRWEYAQMLAENE
+960 HRRWEYAQMLAENE

-1039 SYHVPISY
+1039 SYYVPIPY

-1095 PKNTQA
+1095 PKNTQV

-1112 RRIDDALKMA
+1112 RHIDDALKMA

-1234 NSASFSIA
+1234 NSASFSIT

-1254 EKAKN
+1254 ERAKN

-1280 PRVELYVPPPRHPS
+1280 PRVELYVPPPHHPS

-1302 VFRNLPPTLI
+1302 VFRNLPLTLI

-1343 AKQLRNAKSR
+1343 AKQLHNAKSR

-1360 LSAKLLITSYLA
+1360 LSAKLLIASYLA
-1372 DSELDEAQRWLN
+1372 DSELDEAQRWLD

-1396 FNLALHIAESRDD
+1396 FNLALHIAESQDD
-1409 CDAMMQLYDQAERRF
+1409 CDAMMQLYDQAEQRF
-1424 SSQSRKILSAKASVS
+1424 PPQARKILSAKASVS
-1439 IRCERYEEASSYIRQ
+1439 IRCERYEEAASYIRQ

-1504 IYANEENYK
+1504 IYANEENYE

-1525 SSYGGSSQSYRY
+1525 SSYGGSSRSYRY
-1537 RSYPRG
+1537 RSYPRS
-1543 IASSTILRSVGGL
+1543 IASPTILRSAGGL
-1556 LQNLHHYYVQAG
+1556 LHNLHHYYVQAG

-1638 NKATSIYEQLLKTHP
+1638 DKATSIYEQLLKTHP

-1664 NLYQRSG
+1664 NLYRRSG

-1786 INRELIEKNAND
+1786 INRESIEKNAND
-1798 PLSGSLTAQIA
+1798 PLSSSLTAQIA

-1842 EVTGRIDDVL
+1842 EVTGRIEDVL
-1852 EDIQDPMLQQ
+1852 EGIQEPMLQQ

-1925 RKHSPNSKRQRRRS
+1925 RKHSPNNKRQRRRS
-1939 AGPPSYE
+1939 IGPPSYE

-1984 FLAIANHYR
+1984 FLAIVNHYR

-2012 ARGSSNTTK
+2012 DRDSGNTTK

-2050 PNNLSHR
+2050 PDNSSHR

-2072 AVELARQLIENEP
+2072 AAELARQLIEDEP
-2085 DNQMYRQLYAGAMF
+2085 DNQMYRQLYADAMF
-2099 NAGKQSQALAMLSS
+2099 NAGKQPQTLAMLSS
-2113 WASQK
+2113 WASKK
-2118 ETEGRYR
+2118 ETEVRYR
-2125 FLADYQERAGKHAD
+2125 FLANYQERAGKHAD
-2139 ARVSLLKAI
+2139 ARVSLLKAV

-2171 NPKAAKET
+2171 NPKAAKEA

-2193 KQYFNFLRSN
+2193 KQYFNFLRNN
-2203 DYLEEAR
+2203 DYFEEAR
-2210 KLFLKHKDRGYLNPY
+2210 KLFLKHKDRGYLNSY

-2262 FRDIERNFRNVGR
+2262 FRDIERNFRNIG
-2275 NFHNIRRNFRNEA
+2275 RNFRNEDT
-2288 PSEVKA
+2288 SEVKA

-2330 KEPAGELYQQ
+2330 KEPAGELYEQ

-2353 NRVRWLAEN
+2353 NRVHWLAEN

-2383 EADNQVKVIG
+2383 EADNQVQVIG
-2393 FYLKHQAPKRAQAA
+2393 LYLKHQAPKRAQAA
-2407 IDKLLDWRGDG
+2407 INKLLNWRGDG

-2439 HYENSLKKYRKDK
+2439 HYENSLKKYRKNK

-2481 ARNIQRDSYQ
+2481 ARNIQPDNYQ

-2513 ASRKIA
+2513 ASRKTA

-2530 ECYIHLDK
+2530 ECYLHLDK

-2572 SELKELLDQAE
+2572 SKLKELLDQAE

-2627 LERIRSSFHR
+2627 RERIRSSFRR
-2637 SGSLPPVPSEFEI
+2637 SGSLPPVPGEFEI
-2650 ESKPTTPQT
+2650 KSKPTLLKT
-2659 DAEVLKHFQE
+2659 DADVLQYFQE
-2669 NRAIL
+2669 NKAIL

-2682 ALFKIASEETAAQLI
+2682 ALFKIASEETADHLI
-2697 EAINDPISSKPRQAY
+2697 KTINNSISSKPRQAY
-2712 YRFLAAHFQGKSN
+2712 YQFLAAHFQGKSN
-2725 IAAQELAKLAK
+2725 IAVQELAKLTK
-2736 NPDLSAEPLKHLVA
+2736 NPDLNAEPLKHLAA
-2750 ICQTTQQHKAALAFL
+2750 ICQTTQQHKAAIAFL
-2765 NQLADGDYEENHKQY
+2765 NQLAKGDYKENHKQY
-2780 ALQKLPEVQ
+2780 ALQKLPELQ
-2789 LTAGDFD
+2789 LEIGNFND
-2796 GALSNFVKL
+2796 ALSNFAKL
-2805 PSEHQQKGH
+2805 SPDQRQKDH
-2814 DFLQTLYISVDQQ
+2814 AFLQTLYASVNQQ
-2827 NLPAFQSALE
+2827 NLPAFQSALKTRIVE
-2837 THIAKQSE
+2837 QPD
-2845 LSSIP
+2845 LSSIS

-2865 QPTPKPFALRP
+2865 QPTPKPFSLRP
-2876 EQRKEAE
+2876 EQRKEVD
-2883 RLSTMIQSWQIAG
+2883 RLFTMIQSWQIAG

-2903 SKPPTDPAAWTKHI
+2903 SKPPTDPASWTKLI
-2917 HPKDTFGFIYLD
+2917 RPKDTFGFIYLD
-2929 KLFNLKQLVNFDNFR
+2929 ELFGLKKQFPDSDDFRDLISDSPNRVDALKKHVANSDDFRLSLIMLQLQESDPNGSKTFR
-2944 SIIVGGRRT
+2944 SYRNS
-2953 GRRHQPLKE
+2953 
-2962 LLENSESLG
+2962 LLDVNRESLDAYFNFVKYSG
-2971 SSLLILQQQEL
+2971 S
-2982 ERNKS
+2982 
-2987 KALTSYHNFLLGH
+2987 
-3000 GIDQSLDS
+3000 D
-3008 YFDFIK
+3008 
-3014 FKGYNPIDTHII
+3014 NPII

-3032 TFDSILSRK
+3032 TFDSILSRE

-3051 ARTALVSPDVCSVTL
+3051 ARVALISPDVRSITL

-3088 DQPTSP
+3088 DSSESP

-3105 NILTVRVDNLRDSWF
+3105 NILTVRVDNLRGSWF

-3127 NADGVAIQSP
+3127 NGDGVTIQSP
-3137 FTNPQ
+3137 PANTQQKADNTTTP

>member
-1 MKTAGNHLI
+1 MKTAGNHLN
-10 CVGLAFASAWG
+10 CVGLAFALAWG
-21 LFQATAAE
+21 LFCAAAE
-29 PLENLGTRDAQIRER
+29 PLETPGTRDAKIRER

-63 ESYLRWEGIDA
+63 ESYLQWEGIDA
-74 WVEKLSPRLAN
+74 WVEKLSPHLAN
-85 TETGSAAAILLGQ
+85 AESGSAAAILLGQ

-115 VRQTA
+115 VRKTA
-120 NNAAAPATT
+120 NDDTAPATT

-134 EFNRLLGTLYY
+134 EFKRLLGTLYY

-157 TQALVDLSDLE
+157 TQALADLSDLE

-217 NRLWDEAIQIYQ
+217 NRLWDEAVPIYQ

-236 REPYRRCRALRSIG
+236 QEPYRRCRALRSIG

-257 RFPEAIASYEAALE
+257 RFPEAIAAYEAALE

-300 VKYILARLRQNPADL
+300 VKYISARLKQNPADV

-331 DKAESEYRVILERNP
+331 DKAESEYRAILERNP

-365 EKLGNTFE
+365 EKLGDAFE

-382 SDYLRRLGEAHWQNG
+382 SDYLRRLGEAHWKNG

-408 LISTQKTNNHPTP
+408 LISTQKTDETETTAHRQTP

-443 RCYRQALATSQKFGG
+443 RCYRQALATSQKTAG
-458 AKNTTPNKEWS
+458 AKNTTTNKEWS

-483 QAVAAWESTLINTAS
+483 QATAAWESTLSNAAS
-498 GSEYAEVASILDAHQ
+498 GAEHAEVASILDAHQ
-513 QTEEA
+513 QTEKA
-518 EKLWKT
+518 EKLWKI
-524 AIKKSPENL
+524 AVKKSPENL

-540 RNLMRQEKFEEA
+540 RNLMHQKKFEEA
-552 ANIFGDLANQ
+552 SNIFGGLADQ

-596 LLENPDSISVLSR
+596 LLENPDSIPILSR

-693 ATAEKIVELAPA
+693 AAAEKIVELAPS

-717 TLYQRPEKGLQQY
+717 TLYQSPEKGLQQY

-765 KMLDTT
+765 KMLDTA

-782 QLAQIHQLQ
+782 QLAQIHQQQ

-803 RRRNTPKKLSAYR
+803 RRRNTPKKLTAYR

-824 TGLPTKSL
+824 TGHPTKSL
-832 AVLEEGLQ
+832 TVLEEGLQ
-840 NVDDKAPALQAL
+840 NVDDKVPALQAL

-909 DYSPSVAGEKATA
+909 DYSQSVAGEKASA

-983 QKLLKLGDRQQQTLP
+983 QKLLKLGDRQQRTLP

-1010 QSTQTLRQY
+1010 QGAQTLRQY

-1028 PFSFPSGVQHI
+1028 PFPFPAGVQPI
-1039 SYHVPISY
+1039 SYHVPIPY
-1047 SRRYYGAF
+1047 GRRYYGAF

-1061 EIRPQVIRFMASL
+1061 EIRPQVIYFMASL

-1087 FVKKANDQ
+1087 FVKKADDQ

-1112 RRIDDALKMA
+1112 GRIDDALKMA

-1148 LDKAASL
+1148 LDKATSL

-1173 LIPLYFQN
+1173 LLPLYFQN

-1187 IALTNQMLEEN
+1187 IALTNQMMEEN
-1198 PNDVQ
+1198 PNDAR
-1203 PLFTLAGLMQQR
+1203 PLFTLAGFMQER
-1215 GQLEEAI
+1215 GQLDEAI
-1222 ALYEK
+1222 ALFEK

-1234 NSASFSIA
+1234 NSASFSTA
-1242 SLARLYTQKGDK
+1242 GLARLYTQKGDK

-1259 LYAEMLAADSATPSS
+1259 LYAEMLAADSTTPSG
-1274 SFPLRR
+1274 SFSLRR
-1280 PRVELYVPPPRHPS
+1280 PRVELYIPPPRHPS

-1319 AEAMRQLQI
+1319 AESLRQLQI
-1328 LSEDGDLPLQPLINQ
+1328 LSEDGDIPLQPLINQ
-1343 AKQLRNAKSR
+1343 AKQLRSAKSR

-1360 LSAKLLITSYLA
+1360 LSAKLLIASYLA
-1372 DSELDEAQRWLN
+1372 DSELDEAQRWLD

-1424 SSQSRKILSAKASVS
+1424 SSQARKILSAKASVS
-1439 IRCERYEEASSYIRQ
+1439 IRCERHEEAASYIRQ

-1504 IYANEENYK
+1504 IYAAEENYE

-1525 SSYGGSSQSYRY
+1525 SSHGGSSRIYRY
-1537 RSYPRG
+1537 RSYPPG
-1543 IASSTILRSVGGL
+1543 IASSTILRSAGGL
-1556 LQNLHHYYVQAG
+1556 LRNLHHYYVQAG
-1568 RSEELIQEFAE
+1568 RSEELIQEFVE
-1579 RLAKQ
+1579 RLDKQ

-1625 QQLARFYSDTGNF
+1625 QQLARFYSETGNF
-1638 NKATSIYEQLLKTHP
+1638 DKATSIYEQLLKTHP

-1664 NLYQRSG
+1664 NLYRRSG
-1671 QGRQILKIEENL
+1671 QGRQILEIEENL

-1712 YKKAIQLSPGHT
+1712 YKKAIQMSPGHT
-1724 WMHRQL
+1724 WIHRQL

-1779 RLDELKE
+1779 RLNELKE
-1786 INRELIEKNAND
+1786 INREFMEKNN
-1798 PLSGSLTAQIA
+1798 PLSSSLTAQIA

-1852 EDIQDPMLQQ
+1852 EGIQEPMLQQ

-1879 LDRGKKL
+1879 FDRGKKL
-1886 YKDWIEEQTGH
+1886 YKDWIEEQTRH

-1925 RKHSPNSKRQRRRS
+1925 RKHSPNNKRQRRRS
-1939 AGPPSYE
+1939 IGPPSYE
-1946 QQEFN
+1946 QRDWN

-1959 QYNQLQ
+1959 RYNQLQ
-1965 NIVNE
+1965 DIVNE

-1976 YTDADIEL
+1976 YTDADTEL

-1993 WDYFD
+1993 RNYSD
-1998 QSENRREA
+1998 QSESRREA
-2006 FLSRVL
+2006 FLSRIL
-2012 ARGSSNTTK
+2012 ARGSGNTTR
-2021 LVSELIQIHFRNDNP
+2021 LVSELIQIHFRNDNS
-2036 EKAVELARQLIENE
+2036 EKAVELARQLVEDE
-2050 PNNLSHR
+2050 PDNLSHR
-2057 KVYADALIRNNQPEK
+2057 KVYADALLRNNQPEK
-2072 AVELARQLIENEP
+2072 AVELARQLIEDEP
-2085 DNQMYRQLYAGAMF
+2085 DNQMYRQLYADAMF
-2099 NAGKQSQALAMLSS
+2099 NAGKQAQALAMLSS

-2118 ETEGRYR
+2118 ETQDRYI
-2125 FLADYQERAGKHAD
+2125 FLADYQERAGKHAEVR
-2139 ARVSLLKAI
+2139 ASLLKAI
-2148 ELADASRKPAAELR
+2148 KLADASRKPAAELR
-2162 LAQFDAKRG
+2162 LALFDAKRG
-2171 NPKAAKET
+2171 NPKAAKEA
-2179 YAKQFEQRADAPTF
+2179 YAKQFEQRTDATTF
-2193 KQYFNFLRSN
+2193 KQYFNFLRNN
-2203 DYLEEAR
+2203 DYLEAAR
-2210 KLFLKHKDRGYLNPY
+2210 KLFLKHKDRGYLNTY

-2262 FRDIERNFRNVGR
+2262 FRDIERNFRN
-2275 NFHNIRRNFRNEA
+2275 ED
-2288 PSEVKA
+2288 PSEGKA

-2301 GFRKRAEA
+2301 GFRKRAQA
-2309 EDPPNQ
+2309 EEPPNQ

-2322 RTYANAKL
+2322 RIYANAKL
-2330 KEPAGELYQQ
+2330 KEPAGELYEQ

-2362 GQTDEAFQLIEKLPP
+2362 EQTDEAFQLIEKLPP

-2383 EADNQVKVIG
+2383 EADNQVQVIG
-2393 FYLKHQAPKRAQAA
+2393 IYLKHQAPKRAQSA
-2407 IDKLLDWRGDG
+2407 IDKLLAWRGDG
-2418 DVEIKIGNLFFYE
+2418 DVEIEIGNLFFYE
-2431 EQYEKALA
+2431 EQYKKALP

-2452 RLREELFVNMGKCY
+2452 RLTEQLFINMGKCY
-2466 ALQNQKENALKTFEK
+2466 ALQNQKEDALKAFEK
-2481 ARNIQRDSYQ
+2481 ARNIQPDGYQ
-2491 LQDLSEWLLSNEL
+2491 LQDLSEWLLSNKL
-2504 YETAAAWLE
+2504 YETATSWLE
-2513 ASRKIA
+2513 ASRKTE
-2519 PLSYDHIQDLA
+2519 PLSYDHIQVLA

-2538 PQKTLALY
+2538 LQKTLALY
-2546 QNHWDKSNERNR
+2546 QNHWDKSNKRNR
-2558 SEVQED
+2558 NRVERD
-2564 FSDLVQMH
+2564 FTSLIRRH
-2572 SELKELLDQAE
+2572 RNLKEHLDQAE

-2588 DQARKHPFGRNV
+2588 DQARKHPFGRNI
-2600 PLVPVPPGEIID
+2600 PPIPIPPREIID
-2612 DFPTFHFPP
+2612 RLQLPADIPA
-2621 GVPTEI
+2621 EI
-2627 LERIRSSFHR
+2627 RERIRSSARR
-2637 SGSLPPVPSEFEI
+2637 SVFPTPSNRIEFEF
-2650 ESKPTTPQT
+2650 ESKPITPKT
-2659 DAEVLKHFQE
+2659 DADVLQHFQE
-2669 NRAIL
+2669 NKAIL

-2682 ALFKIASEETAAQLI
+2682 ALFKIAEEETATQLL
-2697 EAINDPISSKPRQAY
+2697 EKINESVSSKSKQTY
-2712 YRFLAAHFQGKSN
+2712 YRFLAAHFQGKSKL
-2725 IAAQELAKLAK
+2725 AAQELAKLTK
-2736 NPDLSAEPLKHLVA
+2736 NPDLNAEPLKHLA
-2750 ICQTTQQHKAALAFL
+2750 TICQTTQQHKAAIAFL
-2765 NQLADGDYEENHKQY
+2765 NRLVDGDYEENHKQF
-2780 ALQKLPEVQ
+2780 ALQKLPELQ
-2789 LTAGDFD
+2789 LEAGNFND
-2796 GALSNFVKL
+2796 ALSNFAKL
-2805 PSEHQQKGH
+2805 SPDQRQKNH
-2814 DFLQTLYISVDQQ
+2814 AFLQTLYTSVNQQ
-2827 NLPAFQSALE
+2827 NLPAFQSALK
-2837 THIAKQSE
+2837 TRIADQPN

-2850 MLVGIYREIHEKLGT
+2850 LLVGIYREIHEKPGN
-2865 QPTPKPFALRP
+2865 QPTPKPFFLSS
-2876 EQRKEAE
+2876 EQQKDA
-2883 RLSTMIQSWQIAG
+2883 SQFSAMIQSWQIAG

-2929 KLFNLKQLVNFDNFR
+2929 ELFGIKKQFPDADDFSDLISDNPNKVDALKKHVANSDDFRLSLIMLQLQGPEPNGSKTFR
-2944 SIIVGGRRT
+2944 SYRNS
-2953 GRRHQPLKE
+2953 
-2962 LLENSESLG
+2962 LLDVNRESLDAYFNFVKYSG
-2971 SSLLILQQQEL
+2971 S
-2982 ERNKS
+2982 
-2987 KALTSYHNFLLGH
+2987 
-3000 GIDQSLDS
+3000 D
-3008 YFDFIK
+3008 
-3014 FKGYNPIDTHII
+3014 NPII

-3051 ARTALVSPDVCSVTL
+3051 ARATLISPDVRSVTL

-3088 DQPTSP
+3088 DKATSP
-3094 NRAQASLKAGK
+3094 NRAQASLKAGE

-3127 NADGVAIQSP
+3127 NGDGIRIQLPSTKSQQKADNTTTP
-3137 FTNPQ
+3137 